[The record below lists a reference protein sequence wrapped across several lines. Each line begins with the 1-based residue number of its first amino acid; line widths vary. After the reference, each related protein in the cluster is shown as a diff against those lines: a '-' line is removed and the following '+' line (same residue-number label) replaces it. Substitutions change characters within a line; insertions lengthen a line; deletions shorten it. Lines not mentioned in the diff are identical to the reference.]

1 MSIDAVALLRIPEFE
16 PGDELD
22 VRELDDGFLLYLSVP
37 FGAED
42 DDLLDA
48 LDEALGDALDD
59 HDDDRGVFVLPD
71 VADPDDA
78 ETYEAVLT
86 AVGEAGRFVA
96 LDPGGLALGPGGAA
110 HAVDAGMQN
119 MIVEAMQA
127 MGLGSA
133 DDVQRMLSGDQDAM
147 LLAQIR
153 MQRAMEESMAAH
165 GDLGAGGPAEPV
177 DDDKPGGSSS
187 A

>member
-42 DDLLDA
+42 DELLDA
-48 LDEALGDALDD
+48 LDELLGDALDD

-78 ETYEAVLT
+78 DTYDAVL
-86 AVGEAGRFVA
+86 AAAGEAGRF
-96 LDPGGLALGPGGAA
+96 LALEPVGPAA
-110 HAVDAGMQN
+110 HVVDAGMQN

-165 GDLGAGGPAEPV
+165 AGPAADPG
-177 DDDKPGGSSS
+177 DDDKPGGASS